1 MSNDRVGPDTPAVAS
16 RSAAAAA
23 GPDPRVVE
31 LRRAVARLR
40 VELAGHSVH
49 LADREA
55 AEEELAGLEAAAAEG
70 LLAVP
75 RLRRA
80 LLVLTGAL
88 GSVSALALPL
98 SEVHHAI
105 DLFGPA
111 PSGGRTA
118 EPLRGGC

>member
-1 MSNDRVGPDTPAVAS
+1 MPRLITAALLGALSLSACAQAPQPPAKQ
-16 RSAAAAA
+16 
-23 GPDPRVVE
+23 
-31 LRRAVARLR
+31 
-40 VELAGHSVH
+40 
-49 LADREA
+49 
-55 AEEELAGLEAAAAEG
+55 EAAAAEG